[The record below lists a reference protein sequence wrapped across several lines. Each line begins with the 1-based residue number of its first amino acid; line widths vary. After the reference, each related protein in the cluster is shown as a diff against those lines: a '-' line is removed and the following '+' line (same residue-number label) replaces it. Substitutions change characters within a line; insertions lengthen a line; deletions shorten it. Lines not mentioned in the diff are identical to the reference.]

1 MPYKN
6 STSVFIFSFQNEL
19 YAMWVLNRK
28 LEKQIEAISLAIKTK
43 KTEIAID
50 QLLNVQVRMPILFYP
65 LTLFYILVFI

>member
-6 STSVFIFSFQNEL
+6 STFFFIFSFQNEL

-50 QLLNVQVRMPILFYP
+50 QLLNVQVRMSIPFYP
-65 LTLFYILVFI
+65 LSLFYILVFI

>member
-6 STSVFIFSFQNEL
+6 STFFFIFSFQNEL

-65 LTLFYILVFI
+65 LFLFYILVFI

>member
-6 STSVFIFSFQNEL
+6 STFFFIFSFQNEL